1 MTTTP
6 NQISTIPVSVDYTG
20 RDYYSIREQ
29 LISRIQARI
38 PHWTATDPSD
48 FGIALV
54 EASAYMGDL
63 ISYYI
68 DRNANENSIYTAT
81 QRNSVL
87 NIAQTFGYNPAGYRQ
102 AFVTLTISN
111 LAQQVT
117 LPVTSATGSGTA
129 ITFSA
134 SNSFVLNEY
143 VTVTGFTTSGFNVSS
158 ALITSAT
165 SSQFTVAGITTGTET
180 PISASVTMTPPSVT
194 FPAGSVV
201 SGQVT
206 SGDVVTTLYFTTTDD
221 VTIAPN
227 SSNTILATEGRLV
240 TLVSTTAIANYG
252 ELIGTSDGSPNQT
265 YALLNSPTV
274 DGTLQVFVQDGDVY
288 SQWTQVTHLT
298 DYGSS
303 DLVFTASLD
312 ERDVVS
318 ITFGDGVSGAIPV
331 PYSQV
336 RCMYVVGGGS
346 VGNIFAGIATN
357 LSYVPGLTDTQ
368 VTALKSQFSIT
379 NTASAVGG
387 DDPESTD
394 QIRVS
399 APASLR
405 AANRAV
411 TLKDY
416 ADLAL
421 TVNNVGKANANAAVW
436 SSVTLYLAPTRN
448 PGTTD
453 LQPGLD
459 YLNNPTSEYTLLASN
474 VSAFMSD
481 KILLG
486 SSLTTQPPSYVDV
499 AVVINFLL
507 DPKYVLSAVTSLI
520 LSTLNAVYG
529 YNSMNFQDTIYPQDI
544 ETIVNKLGGVKISKV
559 VALYRSGISITGAT
573 ATGTSITYNT
583 SANHGL
589 IVGSTVSTSGLTPTG
604 FNVTSLPV
612 TVVPDSTH
620 FTVASTLGAGT
631 STGTGAMTAYSTLSG
646 APNEIFRLQI
656 ANINIGSI

>member
-6 NQISTIPVSVDYTG
+6 NQISTIPVSIDYTG
-20 RDYYSIREQ
+20 RDYYSIRQQ
-29 LISRIQARI
+29 LIARIQARI
-38 PHWTATDPSD
+38 PSWTATDPSD

-102 AFVTLTISN
+102 AFVTLTFSN

-134 SNSFVLNEY
+134 SNSFVVNEY
-143 VTVTGFTTSGFNVSS
+143 VTITGFTTTGFNVTT

-165 SSQFTVAGITTGTET
+165 ATQFTVAGTTTGTET
-180 PISASVTMTPPSVT
+180 PVSASVLMTPPSIT
-194 FPAGSVV
+194 FPAGTVV

-206 SGDVVTTLYFTTTDD
+206 SGDVVTTLYYTTTDA
-221 VTIAPN
+221 VTIAAN

-240 TLVSTTAIANYG
+240 TLVSTTAIATYG

-265 YALLNSPTV
+265 YSLLNTPTV
-274 DGTLQVFVQDGDVY
+274 DGTLQVYVQDGDVY
-288 SQWTQVTHLT
+288 SQWTQVEHLT
-298 DYGSS
+298 DYGAS
-303 DLVFTASLD
+303 DLIFTVSLD

-318 ITFGDGVSGAIPV
+318 ITFGDGVSGAIPI
-331 PYSQV
+331 PYSQI
-336 RCMYVVGGGS
+336 RGMYVVGGGAI
-346 VGNIFAGIATN
+346 GNISTGIATN
-357 LSYVPGLTDTQ
+357 ISYVPGLTDTQ
-368 VTALKSQFSIT
+368 VTALKSQFNVT
-379 NTASAVGG
+379 NTTAAIGG

-394 QIRVS
+394 QIRIS

-405 AANRAV
+405 SANRAV

-416 ADLAL
+416 SDLAL
-421 TVNNVGKANANAAVW
+421 RVNNVGKANASASTW
-436 SSVTLYLAPTRN
+436 SSVTVYLAPTRSA
-448 PGTTD
+448 GTAD

-459 YLNNPTSEYTLLASN
+459 YLNNPTSEYTTLAST
-474 VSAFMSD
+474 VSSFMAD

-486 SSLTTQPPSYVDV
+486 SSLTTQPPLYVDV

-507 DPKYVLSAVTSLI
+507 DPKYVLSSVTALI

-544 ETIVNKLGGVKISKV
+544 ETIVNTLGGVKISKV
-559 VALYRSGISITGAT
+559 NALYRSGINITAAT
-573 ATGTSITYNT
+573 ATGTSITYTT

-589 IVGSTVSTSGLTPTG
+589 IVGSTVSTSGLTPSG
-604 FNVTSLPV
+604 FNVTSVPV

-620 FTVASTLGAGT
+620 FTVASTVASGS
-631 STGTGAMTAYSTLSG
+631 STGTGAMTAYTTLTG
-646 APNEIFRLQI
+646 DPNEIFRLQV
-656 ANINIGSI
+656 ANINIGTI